1 MATAAAAAAGGGG
14 SSTRGETFILWTCCG
29 KVPWC
34 ALHWKQPC
42 FLGAEFVNEPR
53 AAVDF
58 VSSAS
63 AVIMKVIQ
71 TKLPLLMAL
80 SSAKLPLCWAAFK
93 VKDRSTRHMG
103 GLENKYKIQSIAPCL
118 HNAFSDFIKRGRIH
132 NTE

>member
-1 MATAAAAAAGGGG
+1 MATAAAGG
-14 SSTRGETFILWTCCG
+14 SGSSSIRGETEFILWTCCG

-34 ALHWKQPC
+34 ALNWKQPC

-58 VSSAS
+58 AVSAS

-103 GLENKYKIQSIAPCL
+103 GHKKQIQNPENSPML
-118 HNAFSDFIKRGRIH
+118 
-132 NTE
+132 T